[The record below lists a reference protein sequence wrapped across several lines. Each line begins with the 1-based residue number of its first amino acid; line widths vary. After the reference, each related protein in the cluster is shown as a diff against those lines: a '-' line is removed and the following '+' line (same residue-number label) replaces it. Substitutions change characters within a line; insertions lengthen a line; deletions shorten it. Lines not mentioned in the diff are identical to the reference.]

1 MKQRIIDV
9 DLGRRSVSE
18 REVPVELEHLG
29 GRGLTST
36 LISLEVD
43 PTVHPLSA
51 DNLLVI
57 APGLLAGSPLS
68 SCNRLSAGAKSPLTG
83 TIKEANSGGVVAQ
96 KLGRL
101 GIKALVLR
109 GAAAGVRVS
118 GGAGADPRGVP
129 ARGAA
134 VGGAALGL
142 RISAE
147 GVSFEDLSGL
157 QGRYVYETAGA
168 LRERYGERAGFVI
181 TGPAG
186 EMRLPA
192 ACLSVT
198 DPEGEPCRN
207 LGRGGLGA
215 VAGSKGLKAIIVD
228 DAGAKLECHDP
239 EGLRDLVK
247 RFTKAL
253 REHPVTGER
262 FALYG
267 TTMTLMN
274 VNTLG
279 GLPTWNFSSGSFEGA
294 EALSG
299 ETLYETITSRG
310 GDHAHACMPGCVIRC
325 SNKYV
330 DARGIPVV
338 GSLDFETVCLLG
350 ANIGLGNLDQ
360 VAVLNKLCND
370 IGVDTMET
378 GVALGVLAEAGVFSF
393 GDFEAARGLI
403 VEIGRGTPLGRLVG
417 SGSVACGRAYGV
429 ERVPAVKGQG
439 MAAYDPRAIKGMGLT
454 YAMSPMGADHTAGN
468 AITLAVDHLDP
479 KAQLEPVRDLHAKTM
494 VLDTLGA
501 CLFTARVSLAQPELL
516 TEAVKVIT
524 GRTVSFAELVEL
536 GHELLLLERD
546 FNRRAGFTAAHDRIP
561 EFMRREPLEPNR
573 SVYDVA
579 EEDEQRF
586 YR

>member
-18 REVPVELEHLG
+18 REVPAELRHLG
-29 GRGLTST
+29 GRALTST
-36 LISLEVD
+36 LISREVD
-43 PTVHPLSA
+43 PTVNPLSA
-51 DNLLVI
+51 GNLLII

-109 GAAAGVRVS
+109 GAVS
-118 GGAGADPRGVP
+118 GAAPSVAPVRGVT
-129 ARGAA
+129 
-134 VGGAALGL
+134 VGL
-142 RISAE
+142 RVSAE
-147 GVSFEDLSGL
+147 GVTFEDLSEL
-157 QGRYVYETAGA
+157 QGLSVYETAET
-168 LRERYGERAGFVI
+168 LRGRYGERAGFVI

-186 EMRLPA
+186 EMRLPT

-215 VAGSKGLKAIIVD
+215 VAGSKGLKAIIVN
-228 DAGAKLECHDP
+228 DAGAKLEPHDP

-253 REHPVTGER
+253 RMHPVTGER

-279 GLPTWNFSSGSFEGA
+279 GLPTRNFSSGSFEGA
-294 EALSG
+294 ENLSG
-299 ETLYETITSRG
+299 ETLYDTITSRG

-338 GSLDFETVCLLG
+338 GSLDYETVCLLG

-393 GDFEAARGLI
+393 GDFESARGLI
-403 VEIGRGTPLGRLVG
+403 GEIGRGTPLGRLVG

-454 YAMSPMGADHTAGN
+454 YALSPMGADHTAGN

-479 KAQLEPVRDLHAKTM
+479 KAQLEPVRELHAKTM
-494 VLDTLGA
+494 VLDTLGV
-501 CLFTARVSLAQPELL
+501 CLFTGRVSLAQPELL
-516 TEAVKVIT
+516 AEAVKVIT
-524 GRTVSFAELVEL
+524 GWKVSFEELVEL

-573 SVYDVA
+573 SVYDVT
-579 EEDEQRF
+579 EDDEQRF
-586 YR
+586 YRE

>member
-9 DLGRRSVSE
+9 DLARRTV
-18 REVPVELEHLG
+18 RELEVLLELEQLG

-36 LISLEVD
+36 LISQEVD
-43 PTVHPLSA
+43 PGSHPLGVG
-51 DNLLVI
+51 NLLVL
-57 APGLLAGSPLS
+57 APGLLAGSALS

-101 GIKALVLR
+101 GVKALVFR
-109 GAAAGVRVS
+109 GAAA
-118 GGAGADPRGVP
+118 DRGL
-129 ARGAA
+129 
-134 VGGAALGL
+134 LGL
-142 RISAE
+142 KVSAE
-147 GVSFEDLSGL
+147 AVDLVDLSYLRGMS
-157 QGRYVYETAGA
+157 VYASAQA
-168 LRERYGERAGFVI
+168 LRERFGERAGFVI
-181 TGPAG
+181 AGPAG
-186 EMRLPA
+186 EMRLPT

-215 VAGSKGLKAIIVD
+215 VAGAKGLKALIID
-228 DAGAKLECHDP
+228 DAGAKLEPHDP
-239 EGLRDLVK
+239 QGLRDLVK

-262 FALYG
+262 FAKYG

-279 GLPTWNFSSGSFEGA
+279 GLPTRNFSSGSFEGA

-299 ETLYETITSRG
+299 ETLHATICGRG

-330 DARGIPVV
+330 DARGMPVV
-338 GSLDFETVCLLG
+338 GSLDYETVCLLG
-350 ANIGLGNLDQ
+350 SNIGLGDLDQ

-378 GVALGVLAEAGVFSF
+378 GAALGVLAEAEVFAF
-393 GDFEAARGLI
+393 GDYEAARRLI
-403 VEIGRGTPLGRLVG
+403 EEIGRGTALGRLVG
-417 SGSVACGRAYGV
+417 SGAVACGRAYGV
-429 ERVPAVKGQG
+429 ERVPAVKGQS

-454 YAMSPMGADHTAGN
+454 YALSPMGADHTAGN

-479 KAQLEPVRDLHAKTM
+479 SAQLEPVRELHARTM
-494 VLDTLGA
+494 VLDTLGV

-516 TEAVKVIT
+516 EEAVRVVT
-524 GRTVSFAELVEL
+524 GRSVSFPELTAL
-536 GHELLLLERD
+536 GMRLLLMERD
-546 FNRRAGFTAAHDRIP
+546 FNRRAGFTEAHDRIP
-561 EFMRREPLEPNR
+561 EFMRREPLGPNGT
-573 SVYDVA
+573 VYDVS
-579 EEDEQRF
+579 EEDQRRF
-586 YR
+586 YEP